1 MKIKRIFAAVL
12 AAMTLGLAITG
23 CSNNGGSG
31 SADYRR
37 DFMCA
42 RTGSGRSDH
51 YFGAGRDDGALYR
64 DDGMAVL

>member
-1 MKIKRIFAAVL
+1 MA
-12 AAMTLGLAITG
+12 GG
-23 CSNNGGSG
+23 GGSG

-51 YFGAGRDDGALYR
+51 YFGAGGDDSSVHR
-64 DDGMAVL
+64 TDGMAVL